1 MHWFLIKNVTL
12 TLPKHLY
19 IFEKKK
25 AFFFKGV
32 EGKFVYHYEIIV
44 FLKFIHFIFS
54 IKFMMNELDPDNIGV
69 ILYHK
74 FVEAFF
80 TPEQSYTPPDT
91 FIVYHYNGLES
102 SCPMGKVGP

>member
-1 MHWFLIKNVTL
+1 
-12 TLPKHLY
+12 
-19 IFEKKK
+19 
-25 AFFFKGV
+25 
-32 EGKFVYHYEIIV
+32 
-44 FLKFIHFIFS
+44 
-54 IKFMMNELDPDNIGV
+54 MMNELDPDNIGV